1 MKFIN
6 LFLLLLIFYGCDSFD
21 IDRIKHERDNELD
34 PNKLLEMVA
43 TPIIFPESILH
54 TNSVSVNIL
63 CSTPG
68 ATIYWTTNNGV
79 TWTTGYN
86 FILSTGSLLIAKAKK
101 SGMIDSLEATNQ
113 YNIVYNFSRT
123 YGGNFVDEGKIV
135 QKTSD
140 GGFIIGGGT
149 SSFGSDDIWI
159 IKLGKDFNIEWQ
171 KTYGGDNLDDLDIE
185 NGIGK
190 SEGICETSDAG
201 YVVAG
206 YTKSFGDSD
215 GDVWVLKLNRDGN
228 INWQK
233 RYGGDSFD
241 CAYSIQQTSDGG
253 YIVAGLT
260 WSFGYQG
267 SLLVLKLN
275 SSGEIQWAKIYGGNS
290 YDYGYSIKE
299 VSTGGYIV
307 VGQTYSFGGNGDI
320 WVLRLNNDGTI
331 AWQKRY
337 GGNGDD
343 RAYSIIEVSDGFIV
357 VGDSGYSGCVLKIR
371 SNDNGSIESSQIYSN
386 DNCYIR
392 LYSIQQIPEGYLIV
406 GKKGF
411 GIGEEAGKGNGL
423 ILKISNNNELNI
435 IFQKSYGTEGG
446 DDTFCSIQ
454 DTADGGFV
462 ALGYTDSFSESVDLW
477 VVKLF
482 SNGYLT
488 SLLFNENIFSSYPYF
503 DSYDTSCVPVDVS
516 LTVED
521 TYCNTYNTSAT
532 ITQQAP

>member
-6 LFLLLLIFYGCDSFD
+6 LFLLFFICYGCDSFD

-34 PNKLLEMVA
+34 PNKLSGMVA
-43 TPIIFPESILH
+43 TPIIFPEGKLY
-54 TNSVSVNIL
+54 TNSVSVSIL
-63 CSTPG
+63 CFTPG
-68 ATIYWTTNNGV
+68 ATIYWTTNNGIS
-79 TWTTGYN
+79 WTMGSN
-86 FILSTGSLLIAKAKK
+86 FIISRSCTLKAKAKK
-101 SGMIDSLEATNQ
+101 TGMLDSEETIQNYEL
-113 YNIVYNFSRT
+113 VYNFSRT
-123 YGGNFVDEGKIV
+123 YGGNYQDIGKFIK
-135 QKTSD
+135 QTSD
-140 GGFIIGGGT
+140 GGYIIAGDT
-149 SSFGSDDIWI
+149 SSFGNDDIWI
-159 IKLGKDFNIEWQ
+159 LKLGNDFNIEWQ
-171 KTYGGDNLDDLDIE
+171 KAYGGNGVDNVGNE
-185 NGIGK
+185 N
-190 SEGICETSDAG
+190 SICQTSDGG
-201 YVVAG
+201 YVLAG
-206 YTKSFGDSD
+206 YTKSFGASESD
-215 GDVWVLKLNRDGN
+215 IWILKLNSDGTT
-228 INWQK
+228 NWQK
-233 RYGGDSFD
+233 RYGGNSYDR
-241 CAYSIQQTSDGG
+241 ANSIQQTSDGG
-253 YIVAGLT
+253 YIVAGST
-260 WSFGYQG
+260 WSFGANG
-267 SLLVLKLN
+267 SVLVLKLN
-275 SSGEIQWAKIYGGNS
+275 SNGTTNWQKVYGGTS
-290 YDYGYSIKE
+290 YDYGYLIKE
-299 VSTGGYIV
+299 VSIGGYIV
-307 VGQTYSFGGNGDI
+307 LGQTYSFGGNGEI
-320 WVLRLNNDGTI
+320 WILRLNNNGSI
-331 AWQKRY
+331 SWQKRY

-343 RAYSIIEVSDGFIV
+343 MGCSIIEVSEGFIV